1 MTSTMPFLIN
11 TVNTSEHSHL
21 DTTMTF
27 RSSGVVLLHHGIV
40 RLVSLQVVVPTLP
53 KNLFVEIQVL
63 RQLHAGPSMWLSGR
77 LYVSCWHR
85 HTSTCSLHDPRTP
98 GSTQLHSNTQ
108 PSPTAADTSRDSF
121 HLLLPQRTAPL
132 SYCTMT
138 HPRRAT
144 PRIFVYLDNATS
156 PLPLPFPP
164 KLPQLIQSYVPPTS
178 TATIPPI
185 FRACPTLTRASAT
198 TARSTPVGRATAGTR
213 LPPVSPGTVGSTR
226 SCARSTTGFGRRGAT
241 RGALS
246 VWWLL
251 SRRGRSRARAA
262 RMARRRAER
271 ATGQAGPRR
280 RRGGSI
286 PGGGGIS

>member
-1 MTSTMPFLIN
+1 
-11 TVNTSEHSHL
+11 
-21 DTTMTF
+21 
-27 RSSGVVLLHHGIV
+27 
-40 RLVSLQVVVPTLP
+40 
-53 KNLFVEIQVL
+53 
-63 RQLHAGPSMWLSGR
+63 MWVSGR
-77 LYVSCWHR
+77 LYMSCRHR
-85 HTSTCSLHDPRTP
+85 HTSACSLHDPRTR

-108 PSPTAADTSRDSF
+108 PSPTAADTPRDSL
-121 HLLLPQRTAPL
+121 HMLLPQKTAP
-132 SYCTMT
+132 SNYCTMT

-144 PRIFVYLDNATS
+144 PRIFAFLDDATS
-156 PLPLPFPP
+156 PLPLPFSP
-164 KLPQLIQSYVPPTS
+164 KLQQLIQSYVTPTS

-198 TARSTPVGRATAGTR
+198 TARSTPVGRATADTC
-213 LPPVSPGTVGSTR
+213 LPPVSPGTVESTR
-226 SCARSTTGFGRRGAT
+226 SCARSTTGFGRRSAT

-280 RRGGSI
+280 RRGGSS